1 MLFDTKSNDFHY
13 FVMTSI
19 FLYLILCLYLFYMI
33 SDERKKNIELK
44 TKISLNDENIEPDG
58 VNSVNEQDF
67 EKFEELRKEFERLDS
82 NNSGILDLSEVVNE
96 IDGKNN
102 LEMVKKNLVDRN
114 LLDIPLVR
122 REVFYAYEGKLKN
135 IPEVLEV
142 YKQL

>member
-1 MLFDTKSNDFHY
+1 MFESNEFHY
-13 FVMTSI
+13 FVMAS
-19 FLYLILCLYLFYMI
+19 LCLYLIILLYLIYMI
-33 SDERKKNIELK
+33 YDERKKNIELR
-44 TKISLNDENIEPDG
+44 TNISISDRTEPDG

-67 EKFEELRKEFERLDS
+67 EKFEELRIEFEKLDS

-114 LLDIPLVR
+114 FLDRPLIR
-122 REVFYAYEGKLKN
+122 REVFYAYDGNLKN

>member
-1 MLFDTKSNDFHY
+1 
-13 FVMTSI
+13 
-19 FLYLILCLYLFYMI
+19 MI
-33 SDERKKNIELK
+33 YDERQKNIKLK

-67 EKFEELRKEFERLDS
+67 EKFEELRIEFERLDS

-114 LLDIPLVR
+114 FLDRPLIR
-122 REVFYAYEGKLKN
+122 REVFYAYDGNLKN